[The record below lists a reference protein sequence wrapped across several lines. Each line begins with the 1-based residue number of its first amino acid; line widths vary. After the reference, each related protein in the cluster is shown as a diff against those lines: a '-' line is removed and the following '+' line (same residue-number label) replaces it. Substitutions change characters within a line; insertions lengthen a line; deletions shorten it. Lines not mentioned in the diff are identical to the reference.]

1 MWKRRAMVLFIQ
13 SKTKC
18 QSASG
23 FNTAINTAVAMFISR
38 KHKMNFY
45 KTLSL
50 LISETRVKLRNT
62 YVYGLSVLVK
72 FNA

>member
-1 MWKRRAMVLFIQ
+1 
-13 SKTKC
+13 
-18 QSASG
+18 
-23 FNTAINTAVAMFISR
+23 
-38 KHKMNFY
+38 MNFY

-72 FNA
+72 FNAWKPQKKWMFPLSSFYSTETI